1 MYLIKKDGFEF
12 SNILSGNYI
21 IDEKPVILKKTQ
33 MSNGNIKVIY
43 ADYSSLTI
51 SIKFG
56 QLDGA
61 TIKEYSNKFV
71 DGLYEY
77 WDANTRTYKSAN
89 FIVTKGEKAMIS
101 SNNGERY
108 EDFDIVLEKSSE
120 V

>member
-1 MYLIKKDGFEF
+1 MYLIKKDDFEF
-12 SNILSGNYI
+12 SNILSGNYVI
-21 IDEKPVILKKTQ
+21 NEQPEILKKTK
-33 MSNGNIKVIY
+33 MANGNIKVIY

-61 TIKEYSNKFV
+61 TIKEYSEKFT
-71 DGLYEY
+71 DGQYEY
-77 WDANTRTYKSAN
+77 WDTDTRTYKMAN
-89 FIVTKGEKAMIS
+89 FIVTKGEKVMLS

-108 EDFDIVLEKSSE
+108 DDFDIVLEKSSE

>member
-21 IDEKPVILKKTQ
+21 LSNQPEILRKTK

-61 TIKEYSNKFV
+61 TIKEYSDKFV
-71 DGLYEY
+71 DGVYEY
-77 WDANTRTYKSAN
+77 WDTDTRTYKTAN
-89 FIVTKGEKAMIS
+89 FIVTKGDKVMLN

-108 EDFDIVLEKSSE
+108 DDFDILLEKSSE